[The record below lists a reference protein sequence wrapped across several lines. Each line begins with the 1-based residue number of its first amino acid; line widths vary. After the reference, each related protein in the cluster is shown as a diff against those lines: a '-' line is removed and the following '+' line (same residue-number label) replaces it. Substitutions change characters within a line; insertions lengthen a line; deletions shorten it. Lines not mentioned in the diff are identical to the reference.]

1 MAQENYLEALSN
13 LEQAKF
19 IAEREGFLN
28 ELRRIHCLIG
38 VVKGTME
45 FSNFTRHAGPTLSQH
60 YLMSQ
65 ELFDA

>member
-19 IAEREGFLN
+19 IAEREGHLN

-45 FSNFTRHAGPTLSQH
+45 FANFTRHVGPTLSQN
-60 YLMSQ
+60 YLQAQ
-65 ELFDA
+65 ELFES